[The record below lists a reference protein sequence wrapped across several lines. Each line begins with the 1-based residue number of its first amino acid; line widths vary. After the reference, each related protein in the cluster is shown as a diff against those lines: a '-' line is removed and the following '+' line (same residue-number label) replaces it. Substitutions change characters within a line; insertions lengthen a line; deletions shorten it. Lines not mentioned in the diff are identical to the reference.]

1 MVKGFPPRSADDGG
15 GTPLGVE
22 GAKPPAFF
30 GCVTLKPDWYYL
42 TVGSELASVPG
53 GYLSDP
59 RASRWR
65 HETGRVCAGVRG
77 RRMALR

>member
-30 GCVTLKPDWYYL
+30 GCVTLKPDWYY
-42 TVGSELASVPG
+42 TNPPK
-53 GYLSDP
+53 D
-59 RASRWR
+59 
-65 HETGRVCAGVRG
+65 
-77 RRMALR
+77 